1 MDKLDIREV
10 EGAGGVAV
18 VHLSGALT
26 LGSLFEFQ
34 DATRREWKSGLV
46 LALGGVAYMDSA
58 GLGAILGLFAA
69 SQRKGTGFA
78 LAEVGKRVMTLLE
91 VSKVDGLVPRYGS
104 VDEAA
109 AALTAGQPGRN

>member
-10 EGAGGVAV
+10 EGPGGVAV
-18 VHLSGALT
+18 IELSGALT

-34 DATRREWKSGLV
+34 DATRREWKNGLI
-46 LALGGVAYMDSA
+46 LALGEVVYMDSA

-78 LAEVGKRVMTLLE
+78 LAEVGRRVMTLLE

-109 AALTAGQPGRN
+109 AALGTSGQRRN